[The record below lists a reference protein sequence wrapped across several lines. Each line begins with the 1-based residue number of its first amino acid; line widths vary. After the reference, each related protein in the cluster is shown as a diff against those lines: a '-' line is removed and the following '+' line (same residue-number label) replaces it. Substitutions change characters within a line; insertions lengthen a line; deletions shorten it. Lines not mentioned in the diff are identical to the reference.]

1 MVNSRGG
8 TFTPSQQTIVTGVSH
23 SPHGSH
29 HSTFSAGASPSTN
42 SPTGSNS
49 LTKIVVAQVYLLLS
63 TIKEDNKDRTKW
75 EQQAEQLRKLI
86 DDHGM
91 EVFQKYF
98 SRLVVGN
105 ASTIFPGPN
114 RPIANPAT
122 YPILHDEI
130 GKISHDVDQARRI
143 AESIETANEDI
154 FRDFDLSTFMD
165 HFKLDALEKTILAL
179 AFKTGSRS
187 DLKTKA
193 DAIISANFSQ
203 FLQFL
208 VHPSPAHEDMS
219 TDFLALIIDRFIQER
234 PPNFEEPEQRDLIM
248 ALQYRYQNQSQ
259 EKDTVPTTV
268 LAAVYLM
275 RALNSRNPLTA
286 FLQRVGSAFTAD
298 EDSCRGYLRS
308 ANISLNEEVVAGAI
322 IYTALSRSIP
332 FSTVNLVNSLRM
344 EVSPNFNWQRVIGYF
359 DQDHLRISKDQFLA
373 LYKAFRPL
381 AVEGLIDIQQLW
393 GGTWQYSETQLSFIS
408 AYASLYDDELDATS
422 IPGLEPAFTLED
434 FEGADDEIRQ
444 RAAQAIKHPLVS
456 VVALSSMFHVA
467 LHTTAASDTV
477 EAKRLFQEVVVP
489 NLDVFLVSAFGVPK
503 PWPELATDTINNLF
517 DRFLFKYDPNYDFV
531 LEGLWRKDKQWVAQR
546 LVEAHAKVP
555 MELPTILD
563 HALRHHWLDDLASI
577 PNGFG
582 LDLVAVASA
591 RGFLD
596 LDRWAAN
603 NLARIPDLPHSLL
616 TFLNIKAEHE
626 LAYQRQKHLHSV
638 MLPVKTIAKLLQA
651 LEDAMPRVPSNELI
665 LVQRACIT
673 AYPRLINYGEGF
685 DDIID
690 ANGAESNS
698 LPKEANE
705 KMEAHY
711 KQMYSDEVQVRSIVE
726 ALERYK
732 HSRDPADQDVFAC
745 MIHGLFDEYALYQTY
760 PLEALATTAVLFGGI
775 ISQKLISELPLKI
788 GLGMILEAVKD
799 YSPQDSMYKFGLQ
812 ALMQLFSR
820 LREWP
825 GFCKRLLEV
834 PGLQNTEAW
843 GKAEDVVRAEQD
855 ARVFSPVNGINGG
868 ELKTPP
874 PPAFNALRVDP
885 PRYQLPTPD
894 EEVTDKIQFVLNNIS
909 IENIESKFNE
919 LQELVTEEGQHWFAT
934 HLVQERARMQPN
946 YHNVYLNTIKLFER
960 KTLWAD
966 VLRETYVSTFR
977 TLNSDSTMQNALERT
992 HLKNLA
998 TWLGSLTL
1006 ARDKPIK
1013 HRNIAFKQLL
1023 IEGYESHRLLVVI
1036 PFVCKVLAQGK
1047 YSTVFKPPNPWVMD
1061 IIKALMEL
1069 YNKADLKLNLR
1080 FEIEVLCGELDLDHK
1095 SIEPSDEIMN
1105 RISHIEEATE
1115 VMAPEVMDRFDN
1127 LSLNGM
1133 TGGVGG
1139 GRFSPHEI
1147 TASIPDLG
1155 PLLQY
1160 PPVNDMV
1167 NQGRLQDIMKAAI
1180 TRAVHEIISPVV
1192 ERSVTIAAISTAQ
1205 MIHKDFAT
1213 EPNEARVRA
1222 AAINM
1227 VKKTAGSLAL
1237 VTSKE
1242 PLRASMT
1249 NYIRALSGEL
1259 PQGLPE
1265 GTIIMCVTSNLDLA
1279 CSQVE
1284 KKAEERA
1291 VPEIEEMIEHEL
1303 EARRHH
1309 KMTRPDE
1316 PYVDSGLSRW
1326 SWTIPDP
1333 FKLSPALGGLNP
1345 SQMAIYDEFARQPR
1359 AQAALPGPTHIPS
1372 SSDAT
1377 RTMAN
1382 EILQDS
1388 YPPVPNLPTPAEP
1401 PAMPHLPAQQP
1412 AYAQQNNAAA
1422 NGRVANM
1429 QMDPRM
1435 LADRVE
1441 KALLE
1446 LERVAADTPEQHVA
1460 DLPRPHAV
1468 LDTLDA
1474 LYGLIFRSSQ
1484 GPDHYDYYIVDHIC
1498 NMLFSGPEQDLVME
1512 CLVQVLENIC
1522 RMAGRTANR
1531 VFDVISQRPGE
1542 SFFRVPLIVCLTKAH
1557 LLEWSRI
1564 DLEISRV
1571 ISQRKDGSLQFFL
1584 SLLETVLLNDRPVA
1598 LYADF
1603 AKSLEVAWLW
1613 ITEEPELEIGQQ
1625 LKQNLTSSG
1634 LPEPRPQITND
1645 RKQDQ
1650 LLYLFEEWVR
1660 LCSNPNTSEIAP
1672 SQFIAQMYN
1681 RQQINNREDLHMFL
1695 RLAID
1700 SSVDRFEQHLQ
1711 NDSPINEAYAATD
1724 SLAKLIAML
1733 VTGHEQD
1740 GAVKTDKAAYLN
1752 SILSLTI
1759 LVLNH
1764 HHVLRGD
1771 NFNQKPFYR
1780 LYSTILCEFD
1790 AFEEG
1795 LSEEERQEIVLV
1807 FARIFLKIP
1816 PTHFPGFMTSW
1827 MSLISHR
1834 KFMPV
1839 VLGFPKQAGWGLFA
1853 DIMEK
1858 LLFYLGELLKPV
1870 VHLDS
1875 TTSQLYRAVVKLVI
1889 ILHHDFPEFL
1899 SANHSKLCVHV
1910 PSYSTQLNNLIL
1922 SATPPQN
1929 SELPNPM
1936 QPGLKIDRVGEIRQS
1951 PESMNDVEGPLRD
1964 SGLFD
1969 LVEEALEHGPS
1980 EDAVAHISHEIQ
1992 RKKNRQTGSG
2002 LLPVD
2007 ADRKLI
2013 DSLVLYVGTNAIARS
2028 EHKGAPLFTPG
2039 TPDIKLLSMLVHEL
2053 RPATRFIFLG
2063 SIINQ
2068 LRFPNTQTHYFN
2080 QALLELFG
2088 SDANDQE
2095 ELEIREQITRILLER
2110 AIGQW
2115 PQPWGLLVV
2124 IQELVK
2130 NKKYMFFDLPFIKST
2145 PEFGERFLAL
2155 VQAGPVQ

>member
-63 TIKEDNKDRTKW
+63 TIKEDNKDRSKW

-86 DDHGM
+86 DEHGM

-105 ASTIFPGPN
+105 APTIFPGIN
-114 RPIANPAT
+114 RPVANPST
-122 YPILHDEI
+122 YPILHSEV

-193 DAIISANFSQ
+193 DAIISANYAQ

-208 VHPSPAHEDMS
+208 VHPGPEHEDMS
-219 TDFLALIIDRFIQER
+219 ADFLALMVDRFIQEH
-234 PPNFEEPEQRDLIM
+234 PPNFDESAQRDLVM
-248 ALQYRYQNQSQ
+248 ALQFRYQNQPQ
-259 EKDTVPTTV
+259 ETDTIPTTV

-275 RALNSRNPLTA
+275 QALNSRNPLTA

-308 ANISLNEEVVAGAI
+308 GNISLNEEVAAGAI
-322 IYTALSRSIP
+322 IYTALSRSIK
-332 FSTVNLVNSLRM
+332 FSTTNLVSSLRK
-344 EVSPNFNWQRVIGYF
+344 EVSSTFSWERVIGYF
-359 DQDHLRISKDQFLA
+359 DQDQLRISKDQFLA
-373 LYKAFRPL
+373 LYEAFRPL
-381 AVEGLIDIQQLW
+381 AVDDLIDIQRLW
-393 GGTWQYSETQLSFIS
+393 GGAWQYSETQLSFIS
-408 AYASLYDDELDATS
+408 AYASLYDNELDATT

-434 FEGADDEIRQ
+434 FEGADEDIRQ
-444 RAAQAIKHPLVS
+444 RAARAIKHPLVS
-456 VVALSSMFHVA
+456 VIALSSMFHVA
-467 LHTTAASDTV
+467 LHTNTASDTV

-555 MELPTILD
+555 IELPTILE
-563 HALRHHWLDDLASI
+563 HAVRHNWLDDLASI
-577 PNGFG
+577 PSGFG

-596 LDRWAAN
+596 LDRWAAS
-603 NLARIPDLPHSLL
+603 NLARVPDLPHTLL

-626 LAYQRQKHLHSV
+626 LLFQRQKHLQSV

-673 AYPRLINYGEGF
+673 AYPRLINYGEGY
-685 DDIID
+685 DEIID

-711 KQMYSDEVQVRSIVE
+711 KQMYSDEVAVRSVVE

-745 MIHGLFDEYALYQTY
+745 MIHGLFDEYALYNTY

-799 YSPQDSMYKFGLQ
+799 YSPQESMYKFGLQ

-843 GKAEDVVRAEQD
+843 GKAEDVIRAEQD
-855 ARVFSPVNGINGG
+855 APVFSPVNGVNGAG
-868 ELKTPP
+868 LSTPP
-874 PPAFNALRVDP
+874 PPAFNSLRVLP
-885 PRYQLPTPD
+885 PVYQYPTPD
-894 EEVTDKIQFVLNNIS
+894 EDFTDKILFVLNNIS
-909 IENIESKFNE
+909 MENIDGKFIE
-919 LQELVTEEGQHWFAT
+919 LRDSVTDETQQWFAM

-946 YHNVYLNTIKLFER
+946 YHNVYLDTIKLFER
-960 KTLWAD
+960 KSLWAD
-966 VLRETYVSTFR
+966 VLRETYVSTFKI
-977 TLNSDSTMQNALERT
+977 LNSESTMQNALERT
-992 HLKNLA
+992 YLKNLA
-998 TWLGSLTL
+998 TWLGTLTL

-1069 YNKADLKLNLR
+1069 YTKADLKLNLR

-1105 RISHIEEATE
+1105 RISHIEEAPE
-1115 VMAPEVMDRFDN
+1115 VMAPEIMDRFDS

-1147 TASIPDLG
+1147 TSSIPDLG

-1167 NQGRLQDIMKAAI
+1167 NQGRLQDIVKTAI

-1213 EPNEARVRA
+1213 EPNESRVRA

-1227 VKKTAGSLAL
+1227 VKKTAGALAL

-1249 NYIRALSGEL
+1249 NYIRALAGEL
-1259 PQGLPE
+1259 PSVLPE

-1291 VPEIEEMIEHEL
+1291 VPEIEEMIEAEL
-1303 EARRHH
+1303 EARRLH
-1309 KMTRPDE
+1309 KATRPDD

-1333 FKLSPALGGLNP
+1333 FKLSPALGGLNQ

-1359 AQAALPGPTHIPS
+1359 VQPAPPGPTHLQS

-1388 YPPVPNLPTPAEP
+1388 YPPVPNLPDPVEP
-1401 PAMPHLPAQQP
+1401 QAMSHVPAQQS
-1412 AYAQQNNAAA
+1412 AYPQQNNTLVNGRAA
-1422 NGRVANM
+1422 NARL
-1429 QMDPRM
+1429 DPRM
-1435 LADRVE
+1435 LLDGVE

-1446 LERVAADTPEQHVA
+1446 LERVATETSEKHFS
-1460 DLPRPHAV
+1460 DLPRGHAV

-1474 LYGLIFRSSQ
+1474 LYGLLFRSSQ
-1484 GPDHYDYYIVDHIC
+1484 GPDQLDYYIVEHIC
-1498 NMLFSGPEQDLVME
+1498 SQLFSNPERNLVME
-1512 CLVQVLENIC
+1512 CLVKVLENIC
-1522 RMAGRTANR
+1522 RMPGRTVHR
-1531 VFDVISQRPGE
+1531 VFEFIAQQPGE
-1542 SFFRVPLIVCLTKAH
+1542 SLFHVPLIVCLTKTH
-1557 LLEWSRI
+1557 LLEWGRI
-1564 DLEISRV
+1564 DLEVSRA
-1571 ISQRKDGSLQFFL
+1571 ISQRKDKSLEFFL
-1584 SLLETVLLNDRPVA
+1584 SLLETVLLNERPVA

-1603 AKSLEVAWLW
+1603 AKSLETAWLW
-1613 ITEEPELEIGQQ
+1613 ITEEPDLEVGQQ
-1625 LKQNLTSSG
+1625 LKQQLMSAG
-1634 LPEPRPQITND
+1634 LPEPRSLVAND
-1645 RKQDQ
+1645 HKQDQ
-1650 LLYLFEEWVR
+1650 LLYIFEEWVR
-1660 LCSNPNTSEIAP
+1660 LCNNSNASDTAP
-1672 SQFIAQMYN
+1672 ANFITQMYN

-1700 SSVDRFEQHLQ
+1700 SSVDRFEQLMQ
-1711 NDSPINEAYAATD
+1711 TESPANEAYMATD

-1733 VTGHEQD
+1733 VKGHEQD
-1740 GAVKTDKAAYLN
+1740 GAVKTDKPAYLN

-1764 HHVLRGD
+1764 HHVRRGD
-1771 NFNQKPFYR
+1771 NFTQKPFYR
-1780 LYSTILCEFD
+1780 LYSTLLCELE
-1790 AFEEG
+1790 ALEGG
-1795 LSEEERQEIVLV
+1795 LSVEERQETTLV
-1807 FARIFLKIP
+1807 FARMFLKIP

-1834 KFMPV
+1834 KFLPV
-1839 VLGFPKQAGWGLFA
+1839 ILGLPKQTGWGLFA

-1870 VHLDS
+1870 MHLDP
-1875 TTSQLYRAVVKLVI
+1875 TTSQIYRAVVKLLI

-1899 SANHSKLCVHV
+1899 SANHIKLCAHI

-1929 SELPNPM
+1929 ADMPNPM
-1936 QPGLKIDRVGEIRQS
+1936 QPGLKIDRIGEIRQS

-1969 LVEEALEHGPS
+1969 LAEQALEHGPS
-1980 EDAVAHISHEIQ
+1980 EDAVAHIAHEIQ
-1992 RKKNRQTGSG
+1992 RKNARQSG
-2002 LLPVD
+2002 LGLSSVD

-2028 EHKGAPLFTPG
+2028 ENKGAPLFTPG
-2039 TPDIKLLSMLVHEL
+2039 TPDIRLLSMLVHEL
-2053 RPATRFIFLG
+2053 RPATRFVFLG
-2063 SIINQ
+2063 SIVNQ

-2088 SDANDQE
+2088 SDTGDQE

-2130 NKKYMFFDLPFIKST
+2130 NKKYNFFDLPFIKSA
-2145 PEFGERFLAL
+2145 PELGERFSTL